1 MILQKIVIIEP
12 QNFSK
17 SISIWKSESINEKAQ
32 KNPLNYLQKYS
43 YQTTKLIKAHK

>member
-17 SISIWKSESINEKAQ
+17 SMSIWKSESINEKAQ
-32 KNPLNYLQKYS
+32 KNPLNYLPKYS
-43 YQTTKLIKAHK
+43 Y